1 MTLPSTDRAPVPQDP
16 QTLEWKRRVLNSSGY
31 WLPAGTFVGIIVLW
45 ELATRIFGIPRYIV
59 PAPSAIVATT
69 IEQWAMLI
77 DHSLVTLYSTL
88 GGFALSVVV
97 GVGLAIVMTQSRF
110 LFDAINPLLVVSQS
124 IPKIVVAP
132 IILLV
137 LGYGDLSKIFI
148 AFTMGFFP
156 IVVSSATGLAS
167 TPKELI
173 ELSRSYRASRIKT
186 LVKITIPTAL
196 PHIFSGLKVG
206 LVLTLV
212 GAVVAEFVGSSE
224 GLGYVVVSASS
235 VFNSELAFGAIAV
248 LSLMSVGLYAVLE
261 RVEKWL
267 CPWYAAK

>member
-1 MTLPSTDRAPVPQDP
+1 MKSSRQSA
-16 QTLEWKRRVLNSSGY
+16 VLTSY
-31 WLPAGTFVGIIVLW
+31 VLPAAAFVTIIVLW
-45 ELATRIFGIPRYIV
+45 ELASRVLDIPRYIV
-59 PAPSAIVATT
+59 PAPTAIAGQAW
-69 IEQWAMLI
+69 EQREALL
-77 DHSLVTLYSTL
+77 DHTGVTLYSTI

-97 GVGLAIVMTQSRF
+97 GIGLAIIMSQSRI
-110 LFDAINPLLVVSQS
+110 LYNAINPLLVVSQS
-124 IPKIVVAP
+124 IPKIVIAP

-137 LGYGDLSKIFI
+137 LGYGMFSKVFI

-156 IVVSSATGLAS
+156 IVVSSAAGLAS
-167 TPKELI
+167 APKELI
-173 ELSRSYRASRIKT
+173 ELSRLYRASRWKT
-186 LVKITIPTAL
+186 LRRVMLPTAL

-248 LSLMSVGLYAVLE
+248 LSVISIVLYALLE
-261 RVEKWL
+261 RVEVWL
-267 CPWYAAK
+267 FPWYAKRQ